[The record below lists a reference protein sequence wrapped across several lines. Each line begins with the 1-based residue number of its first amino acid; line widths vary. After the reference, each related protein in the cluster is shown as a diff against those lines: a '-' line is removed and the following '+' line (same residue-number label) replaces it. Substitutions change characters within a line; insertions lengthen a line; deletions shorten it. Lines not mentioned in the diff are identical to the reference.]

1 MVNSNRADQAGR
13 PGVQVAEEHYIGPG
27 YDSQRRFASYWH
39 QLHELLALEPE
50 SILEVGKGSGFLSGY
65 LARLKQPAWT
75 VDIDSRLAPDV
86 VGSALEL
93 PFRDGG
99 FDVVACFQ
107 VLEHLPYEHFPAAL
121 AELRRVA
128 RRHVVLSLP
137 NARRVYKLLLEVPKL
152 GELKRLISLP
162 CFPRKHRFKGQHY
175 WEIGKRGYPLRDV
188 LSRMR
193 ESGLRVCGQYRIFEH
208 PYHHMFILGKD

>member
-1 MVNSNRADQAGR
+1 MARSTQAGQAGR
-13 PGVQVAEEHYIGPG
+13 LGVQVAEGHYAGPG

-65 LARLKQPAWT
+65 LAKLEQPAWT

-99 FDVVACFQ
+99 FDAVACFQ
-107 VLEHLPYEHFPAAL
+107 VLEHLPYERFPVAL
-121 AELRRVA
+121 AELHRVA
-128 RRHVVLSLP
+128 RRYVVLSLP

-152 GELKRLISLP
+152 GEFKLLIPLPHIPKR
-162 CFPRKHRFKGQHY
+162 HRFKGQHY
-175 WEIGKRGYPLRDV
+175 WEIGKQGYPLRDL

-193 ESGLRVCGQYRIFEH
+193 ESGFRVCGQYRIFEH
-208 PYHHMFILGKD
+208 PYHHMFILEKE